1 MIVLNTSVKMN
12 ILVESAVCLSVAM
25 DSKSEFIYLYLVLL
39 WTDSNLQTS
48 RLAEFT
54 FFLENHL
61 ITFK

>member
-39 WTDSNLQTS
+39 WIDSNLQTS
-48 RLAEFT
+48 RD
-54 FFLENHL
+54 
-61 ITFK
+61 